1 MSKSSNWEST
11 IKPIVVLSVIS
22 LIASLLLALVNGMTA
37 PVIAE
42 NTKRTTLAAYVGVLP
57 SVSDAS
63 ELEEVTDYTT
73 AGITGVVK
81 APDGSTAIK
90 AEEKGFDGG
99 ILTVIMGFDANGA
112 ETGIW
117 VDASTQTKGI
127 GSNVSSDDFLA
138 QFDGMDGTQN
148 IVMNQDYDAYS
159 GATPL
164 SALKMGEEVKLL
176 PMIIGRTGGTIG
188 ETSVIAIAIGACLL
202 IALGLIDLRIPG
214 MYIATFALFICLFGG
229 HGFDPAYVTAQ
240 VAGGGLMLGA
250 FFMAT
255 DYVTRPITRKGQY
268 LYGIFL
274 GILTGIF
281 RVYGK
286 SAEGVSY
293 AIIIGNL
300 IVPLL
305 EKVTVPKAF
314 GKGGGHHEK

>member
-81 APDGSTAIK
+81 TPDGSTAIK
-90 AEEKGFDGG
+90 AEESGFDGG
-99 ILTVIMGFDANGA
+99 IVTVIVGKDANGT

-138 QFDGMDGTQN
+138 QFNGMDGTQN

-159 GATPL
+159 GATI
-164 SALKMGEEVKLL
+164 SS
-176 PMIIGRTGGTIG
+176 T
-188 ETSVIAIAIGACLL
+188 
-202 IALGLIDLRIPG
+202 
-214 MYIATFALFICLFGG
+214 ALF
-229 HGFDPAYVTAQ
+229 A
-240 VAGGGLMLGA
+240 
-250 FFMAT
+250 
-255 DYVTRPITRKGQY
+255 
-268 LYGIFL
+268 
-274 GILTGIF
+274 
-281 RVYGK
+281 
-286 SAEGVSY
+286 
-293 AIIIGNL
+293 AINDCVNCYNEL
-300 IVPLL
+300 
-305 EKVTVPKAF
+305 A
-314 GKGGGHHEK
+314 

>member
-1 MSKSSNWEST
+1 MCRPMWRCMVTEAIRSRMVWVITGVLALLVLLALPAKAESADYETTLDRLGRLQALAEQYIEEKNSGDDPIDLTLSFTRVGDYNTT
-11 IKPIVVLSVIS
+11 IWQLTAGTRDGEFEKYATDADPDLWDLQGMNTVELPNGGEPYAITVDLSGIGRMLKWAGFILLTVQIIS

-159 GATPL
+159 GATI
-164 SALKMGEEVKLL
+164 SS
-176 PMIIGRTGGTIG
+176 T
-188 ETSVIAIAIGACLL
+188 
-202 IALGLIDLRIPG
+202 
-214 MYIATFALFICLFGG
+214 ALF
-229 HGFDPAYVTAQ
+229 A
-240 VAGGGLMLGA
+240 
-250 FFMAT
+250 
-255 DYVTRPITRKGQY
+255 
-268 LYGIFL
+268 
-274 GILTGIF
+274 
-281 RVYGK
+281 
-286 SAEGVSY
+286 
-293 AIIIGNL
+293 AINDCVNCYNEL
-300 IVPLL
+300 
-305 EKVTVPKAF
+305 A
-314 GKGGGHHEK
+314 